1 MFTCGQWQPAP
12 SIKRTMNCWLPS
24 MDPSYPE
31 ISECPGPG
39 HVCFTDP
46 APGWP
51 SHPLTPLNPLPLSLL
66 PPPSVTT
73 DHPCLPIP
81 TGYSQKQIRN
91 PDILNPL
98 NSANH
103 LPGGACNNTDGAG
116 LCTSICNQNCQPGW
130 AATGMPRQTCVCFLL
145 ISEDWALRG
154 MPPPLRVSTGNDIK
168 IGGWQLCVGV
178 VRGQD
183 LWLSDRQVRSYAD
196 LNKEQEDR
204 VSDSYLL
211 RSLCSRTGATSC
223 LSQITD
229 CLDALVL
236 SSPTDTRN
244 KVKNHNGVN
253 DRW

>member
-1 MFTCGQWQPAP
+1 MSSTRPNWPCLPVDNDSQRHLSSAQWTADCRAWTRVTLRSPSARVPAMFVLLTRP
-12 SIKRTMNCWLPS
+12 R
-24 MDPSYPE
+24 D
-31 ISECPGPG
+31 
-39 HVCFTDP
+39 D
-46 APGWP
+46 
-51 SHPLTPLNPLPLSLL
+51 PLTPLNPLPLSLL

-73 DHPCLPIP
+73 DHPCLPTP

-204 VSDSYLL
+204 VSDSYCLL

-229 CLDALVL
+229 CLDASVH
-236 SSPTDTRN
+236 PQIRET
-244 KVKNHNGVN
+244 K
-253 DRW
+253 